1 MENRMKH
8 FQPLTALA
16 LLLVAALACSLTPTT
31 PTPASGD
38 TVGTAVAATLTALA
52 GGAGITL
59 PAPGP
64 TDTPVPLATLLP
76 QSLYYLGPDPGGV
89 TQVFRLDA
97 DGAAV
102 HQLTSEPGD
111 PSNPTNP
118 GGVHGF
124 DINLADSR
132 LVYVANNQLI
142 VTNPD
147 GSGRTPLVD
156 GGAITDATPFSARIS
171 SPVWVPDWTA
181 IVFHY
186 NGLSFYQFGS
196 AAVTTVIPDQVD
208 SSSGTPIL
216 NEGYG
221 PVSYSPDGSK
231 LLLFIQFYEAG
242 TMGVYNPSGGSVT
255 RFTTP
260 DGGIIFGSSAWAPD
274 SASVLV
280 ASQYL
285 GYVSPGLDRFNAS
298 DGSGLALIGSPSD
311 TDLNFVESPFSA
323 PDGQLYY
330 FFAHLG
336 IAPSGGSV
344 PLQMTR
350 SAPDGV
356 TGRTALRPETFYV
369 LRALW
374 APDASFAIVEAASP
388 DPSIYVGHGQLS
400 LVYTDGRPV
409 VPLPVSAAQDLRWGP

>member
-1 MENRMKH
+1 MNRSR
-8 FQPLTALA
+8 
-16 LLLVAALACSLTPTT
+16 LLVALAPLLAVALACSLTPMTT
-31 PTPASGD
+31 PTPPSGD
-38 TVGTAVAATLTALA
+38 TVGTLVAATLTALA
-52 GGAGITL
+52 GGSGTS
-59 PAPGP
+59 PTPGP
-64 TDTPVPLATLLP
+64 SDTPVPPASLLP
-76 QSLYYLGPDPGGV
+76 HPLYYSGPDSGGV

-97 DGAAV
+97 DGATI
-102 HQLTSEPGD
+102 HELTSEPGD

-118 GGVHGF
+118 GGVSGF
-124 DINLADSR
+124 DVNLADGR

-156 GGAITDATPFSARIS
+156 GGALTDATPYPARIS

-186 NGLSFYQFGS
+186 NGLSFYQFGA

-208 SSSGTPIL
+208 TSSSTPVL
-216 NEGYG
+216 NQGYG
-221 PVSYSPDGSK
+221 PISYSPDGSK
-231 LLLFIQFYEAG
+231 LLVFIQFYEAG
-242 TMGVYNPSGGSVT
+242 TLGVYTPAGGSLT
-255 RFTTP
+255 RFTAP
-260 DGGIIFGSSAWAPD
+260 DGGIIFGSSDWTPD
-274 SASVLV
+274 GASVLV
-280 ASQYL
+280 ASQSQ

-298 DGSGLALIGSPSD
+298 DGSGVALIASPSE
-311 TDLNFVESPFSA
+311 TDLNFVDAPLSA

-336 IAPSGGSV
+336 TAPSGGSL

-356 TGRTALRPETFYV
+356 TGRTALRPETFNV

-388 DPSIYVGHGQLS
+388 DPSTYVGHGPLS
-400 LVYTDGRPV
+400 LVYADGRPI